1 MNSPSSTPDDAST
14 AFHDYAEA
22 QAAATVR
29 ALITQAAKPALT
41 ELEALR
47 VAIDVRCESLAATL
61 AGATTTDPAP
71 IRQLVDRLAHAAGE
85 EAGAA
90 ARAARTL
97 ALEEAEARLQLD
109 RLEAQR
115 QLDAMRA
122 EAAEERTASQLERAA
137 LAAALENTA
146 RQADAVRAERD
157 AHLDALHRE
166 RQQAEAVRADRDAQ
180 LAALHTAQEQAN
192 ALRADR
198 DAQLAALRTAQ
209 EQADALCADRD
220 AKLAA
225 LRAAQEQ
232 ADALRADRDAQL
244 AALGTAAEQVAAM
257 SVERDVHQR
266 AALSAL
272 EESRRV
278 QGEQDALL
286 EAARISN
293 ARHTRLL
300 DQAQARAE
308 AAQAEADVARAQAAE
323 AQAQFAAAQA
333 HLAAVQEEL
342 AVAQADAERRLALGA
357 SEIEALRL
365 ELERVRA
372 SMQAARESARV
383 EPDQPFTVIAPL
395 PVAVP
400 DVVAEPPVEP
410 EPAVF
415 AAFEVAAAAEIE
427 PVAEPVLAV
436 EPVFETAVEVAG
448 QPAIEFVS
456 EPAIEYVSEPASQ
469 FLSEPAVEPVS
480 EPAIAVAAEPTP
492 DWQAVQLVVEHTSQ
506 TEPPVAIATIAE
518 PEPVREAAEDPVRAI
533 YRAIDG
539 AADLS
544 QVLDALVD
552 GVGALFPRAAL
563 FVVKTKSKRL
573 QGWRS
578 VGFTGVA
585 AITREFEF
593 PLTTDS
599 ALTRAVTA
607 SRTIFTGE
615 GQSAQSAEAWTVTF
629 PVTTGGR
636 VVAVVHADGGAP
648 SGDTAAAFDRATAL
662 DLGHTLVRMAGE
674 RIGALTMSARAAFGS
689 VMNVAPADTTPAV
702 AAPVTNAPSNVTPI
716 NINSARVNGAH
727 VNGSHAAAQVAMV
740 PEPAAAAIPDA
751 AVLVASQLISEI
763 NRYSQAATAA
773 PADERLQERLAG
785 QIEGARTQAAAPA
798 EPAASSALGLFDE
811 ALSKMLGNSALD
823 QAPAAI
829 QTF

>member
-1 MNSPSSTPDDAST
+1 VNFPSSTPDDAST

-22 QAAATVR
+22 QAAATLR
-29 ALITQAAKPALT
+29 ALIAQAAKPALT

-61 AGATTTDPAP
+61 AGAGITDPAP
-71 IRQLVDRLAHAAGE
+71 IRELVERLAHAAGE

-109 RLEAQR
+109 RIEAQK

-122 EAAEERTASQLERAA
+122 EAEEQRTASQLERTA
-137 LAAALENTA
+137 LADALEETT
-146 RQADAVRAERD
+146 RQADAVRLERD
-157 AHLDALHRE
+157 AHFDALRRAQE
-166 RQQAEAVRADRDAQ
+166 QAEAVRADRDAQ
-180 LAALHTAQEQAN
+180 L
-192 ALRADR
+192 D
-198 DAQLAALRTAQ
+198 ALRTAQ
-209 EQADALCADRD
+209 EQADALRADRD
-220 AKLAA
+220 AHAES

-232 ADALRADRDAQL
+232 ADALRADRDARAEAL
-244 AALGTAAEQVAAM
+244 RAATEHVAAISAERDAHLRAAE
-257 SVERDVHQR
+257 
-266 AALSAL
+266 SAR
-272 EESRRV
+272 EEARTV
-278 QGEQDALL
+278 QSEQDALL

-300 DQAQARAE
+300 EQAQARAE
-308 AAQAEADVARAQAAE
+308 AAQAEAAAAQAQADTAQGQLAAAHAQAE
-323 AQAQFAAAQA
+323 AAQAQFVAAQA

-342 AVAQADAERRLALGA
+342 AVAQAEAERRLAVGA

-372 SMQAARESARV
+372 SMQAAREEPARV
-383 EPDQPFTVIAPL
+383 EPVLT
-395 PVAVP
+395 
-400 DVVAEPPVEP
+400 EP
-410 EPAVF
+410 VF
-415 AAFEVAAAAEIE
+415 AAMAPAPAEAVAEVVIEHPVAPAPAAAPAIEFTAETAIE
-427 PVAEPVLAV
+427 PVAEPVLVV
-436 EPVFETAVEVAG
+436 EPAFETAIELVS
-448 QPAIEFVS
+448 QPAIE
-456 EPAIEYVSEPASQ
+456 
-469 FLSEPAVEPVS
+469 
-480 EPAIAVAAEPTP
+480 VAAEPAP
-492 DWQAVQLVVEHTSQ
+492 ESQAVQLVEHTSQ
-506 TEPPVAIATIAE
+506 AEPAAAVTSMAS
-518 PEPVREAAEDPVRAI
+518 PEPVGDTADVNPVREVYPAI
-533 YRAIDG
+533 SG

-615 GQSAQSAEAWTVTF
+615 AQSAAHSAEAWTVTF

-636 VVAVVHADGGAP
+636 VVAVVHADGGAR
-648 SGDTAAAFDRATAL
+648 SDEQVAAFDRETAL

-689 VMNVAPADTTPAV
+689 VMSVAPADIPPASV
-702 AAPVTNAPSNVTPI
+702 APADLNG
-716 NINSARVNGAH
+716 ARVNGTS
-727 VNGSHAAAQVAMV
+727 VNGSHAGPRVDVA
-740 PEPAAAAIPDA
+740 PQAAAIGGLDTA
-751 AVLVASQLISEI
+751 GLVASQLVSEI
-763 NRYSQAATAA
+763 NRYSQAAATAA
-773 PADERLQERLAG
+773 PVDGLRERLAG
-785 QIEGARTQAAAPA
+785 QIDGARTPAAAPA
-798 EPAASSALGLFDE
+798 EPAAGAALGLFDE
-811 ALSKMLGNSALD
+811 ALSKMLGNGELE
-823 QAPAAI
+823 QASAAI
-829 QTF
+829 PSI